1 MQNRVIENVGV
12 GYYNSHDHD
21 TTLVNVAA
29 GNGVCLSPGFLKGG
43 YSWVP
48 FDCPERF
55 DCGICLREK
64 ENREPV
70 LRFVE
75 ILKDVYSEYSGFL
88 RYGVPFPADP
98 YSEEFRRIRLPVQH
112 HSVDQDDAVLFR
124 IIGQFL
130 FEPR

>member
-29 GNGVCLSPGFLKGG
+29 GNGVCLSPGFLKGDDPG

-75 ILKDVYSEYSGFL
+75 ILKDAYSEYNGFL
-88 RYGVPFPADP
+88 RYGCR
-98 YSEEFRRIRLPVQH
+98 SRRIRIRKSSGGSDSPF
-112 HSVDQDDAVLFR
+112 S
-124 IIGQFL
+124 IIPSTRTTPFSSA
-130 FEPR
+130 